1 MNLTQLLVCANVDFI
16 VFRLFWSE
24 RKINKAREW
33 FNRYCVFKQ
42 KERPSLGC
50 YEQQLE
56 VRVSFARM
64 LSA

>member
-42 KERPSLGC
+42 NERTSLGR

-56 VRVSFARM
+56 VCVSFARI